1 MRPLDN
7 IDGAVIFA
15 PQLLEI
21 LFFGREADADVF
33 VGYGDGAVFSVPK
46 GGFVAQGVVNDER
59 LRGEPPQEMRQDKF
73 EDIVVG
79 CEGGVKDAA
88 FALHKAQKSLES
100 VCFEGHFS
108 PFVHGFDD
116 GGVGKPVAHG
126 GLALHDAAQV
136 VERRHFARVAPAAE
150 NERNIAERSAV
161 VLRKF
166 VFHARAFF
174 GIRIGRYDVR
184 VEREL
189 DVFCGSHDAI
199 GIGAGIKSGRIKGAF
214 GSVGDI
220 DIHNWPVNAYTY
232 IYCGKKGELFVFF
245 FFGFEGEQGAHGGNI
260 FAAEEF
266 AAAGDEMFCP
276 FEDDAHFC
284 EVVEVERGKFARF
297 DDFIGAERSDPRY
310 AQEHFEGSGID
321 FDGEK
326 MHIF

>member
-1 MRPLDN
+1 MRPLGN
-7 IDGAVIFA
+7 IDGAIIFA

-33 VGYGDGAVFSVPK
+33 VGCGDGAVLSVPE

-59 LRGEPPQEMRQDKF
+59 LRGEPPQEMRQNKL
-73 EDIVVG
+73 ENIVVG

-100 VCFEGHFS
+100 VRFEGHFF

-116 GGVGKPVAHG
+116 GGVGKSVAHG
-126 GLALHDAAQV
+126 ALALDDAAQV

-174 GIRIGRYDVR
+174 GIRIGRYDAR

-199 GIGAGIKSGRIKGAF
+199 GIGAGIKSGRIKGVF
-214 GSVGDI
+214 GSVCDI
-220 DIHNWPVNAYTY
+220 DIHNWPVNALSEVSGVEKRESCSYFSSLDSRARRVRTEE
-232 IYCGKKGELFVFF
+232 IFSQPKNLPPQVMKCFALLRTMR
-245 FFGFEGEQGAHGGNI
+245 I
-260 FAAEEF
+260 FARLSKLR
-266 AAAGDEMFCP
+266 
-276 FEDDAHFC
+276 
-284 EVVEVERGKFARF
+284 EVNLRALM
-297 DDFIGAERSDPRY
+297 IL
-310 AQEHFEGSGID
+310 
-321 FDGEK
+321 
-326 MHIF
+326 